1 MKKIKVTHRS
11 TNEKMLLIQQSML
24 LKAGYTSKNRW
35 RLQLEEMNRVVW
47 VSLGNSTLW
56 NRINSG
62 MLFSEASV
70 TFEIDES
77 RVRKPNGL
85 IKRLLGK
92 SQRVIDG
99 DFDIPSN
106 AKFIFKE

>member
-11 TNEKMLLIQQSML
+11 TNEKMLKIQQSRF
-24 LKAGYTSKNRW
+24 LKSGYTSKNRW
-35 RLQLEEMNRVVW
+35 RSRLEETNSVVW
-47 VSLGNSTLW
+47 VSLGKPTLW
-56 NRINSG
+56 NGVNSG

-77 RVRKPNGL
+77 LVRKPNGF
-85 IKRLLGK
+85 IKRLFGK

-99 DFDIPSN
+99 DVAIPSN